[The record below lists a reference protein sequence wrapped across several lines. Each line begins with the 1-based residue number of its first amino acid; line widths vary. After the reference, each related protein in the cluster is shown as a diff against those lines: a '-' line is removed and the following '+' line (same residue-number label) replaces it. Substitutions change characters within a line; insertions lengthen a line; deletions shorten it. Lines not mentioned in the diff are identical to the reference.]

1 MSQHDSR
8 GITAP
13 LGFRA
18 AGLHCG
24 IKKPRLL
31 DLALVVS
38 EQSGPIAGVFTT
50 NQVVAAPVILD
61 RLHLRRGVGR
71 AILVNSGN
79 ANACTGRQGM
89 AAAQKTAQLVA
100 RMLNR
105 PVHEVFIGST
115 GVIGRALPVDRIVK
129 ALPKL
134 VRRLTPRGGAEAARA
149 ILTTDLKPKSVVR
162 RARING
168 RTITIGGMAKGSG
181 MIHPDMATMLGY
193 LTTDAAITRAA
204 LQRALVQAID
214 SSFNC
219 ISVDGD
225 TSTNDTVLC
234 LANGMAGNS
243 QIKEGTPGFRQFARL
258 LTAACE
264 PLALAICRDGEGVTK
279 VVKIEVT
286 GAATSAQARTVART
300 IGTSN
305 LVKTALFGE
314 DANWGRVMA
323 AVGRAG
329 VPIHPSKVRLSFGG
343 VPMVRRGVGL
353 GPGAERRIAKVFQC
367 KEFTIAVGLGQGAQG
382 AHLWTTDLSYDYV
395 RINASYRS

>member
-13 LGFRA
+13 IGFRA

-24 IKKPRLL
+24 IKKPGLL

-38 EQSGPIAGVFTT
+38 ERSGPIAGVFTT
-50 NQVVAAPVILD
+50 NQVVAAPVTLD
-61 RLHLRRGVGR
+61 RQHLRRGVGR
-71 AILVNSGN
+71 ALLINSGN

-89 AAAQKTAQLVA
+89 AAAHKTASLVA
-100 RMLNR
+100 RTLGS

-129 ALPKL
+129 ALPDL
-134 VRRLTPRGGAEAARA
+134 FSHLSRTGGAAAARA
-149 ILTTDLKPKSVVR
+149 ILTTDLQPKSVVR
-162 RARING
+162 RTRING
-168 RTITIGGMAKGSG
+168 NIITIGGMAKGSG

-193 LTTDAAITRAA
+193 LTTDASITRTA
-204 LQRALVQAID
+204 LQRALAQAVD
-214 SSFNC
+214 VSFNC

-234 LANGMAGNS
+234 LANGMAGNR
-243 QIKEGTPGFRQFARL
+243 QIKEGTSAFRRFVAL
-258 LTAACE
+258 LTEACE

-286 GAATSAQARTVART
+286 GARTRAQARTVART

-323 AVGRAG
+323 ALGRAG
-329 VPIHPSKVRLSFGG
+329 VPLNPSKISLMFGG
-343 VPMVRRGVGL
+343 VPMVRHGVGL
-353 GPGAERRIAKVFQC
+353 GLGAERRIAKVFKR
-367 KEFTIAVGLGQGAQG
+367 KEFTITAGLGAGNHR